1 MFLQRQKGEE
11 MQEDLKKIW
20 DFANS
25 EYLKVNEIYQ
35 VLRGEEVEIIKT
47 LREKLGLERDKKVD
61 YALCER
67 VIALKEEPI
76 LQILKDRDNLK
87 ELKTMMIEEVSKFYA
102 QIFERILGYVED
114 NALLTPFY
122 RSLLKGA
129 HKIGLGFNA
138 WFIKWNEE
146 LIEGSNVE
154 IVKRGCEREMIES
167 IDKARGEEWG
177 ERSYSVVRF
186 EGERAVF
193 YPYARAFPQEIGL
206 ILSSIKELLE
216 EISESGEGKEFCTY
230 FQALY
235 KALSYQERDGLI
247 EAWREVDRAWSEIKA
262 PIQIAHPFEYYEDIY
277 RHSVAPEWDIR
288 LSNPYATYR
297 AELQEGMIE
306 MQKHFTHKLGITFSN
321 EEKIKETLF
330 FDCMPLCFYGSLNNG
345 LFSAQVIPNDES
357 IEKKKIFAYTHRI
370 LHSLRAKPQT
380 KLEVEI
386 FPREFLL
393 SYREILESEERWKEV
408 YHLSTNGHEYG
419 HILWVDERS
428 EGLMNER
435 GEYKNLE
442 EFKATC
448 GGLVRHFYKGGRSKD
463 LLIDHLH
470 RSIKLISYQRVEEVL
485 PYYCEG
491 LLHLSG
497 AFESGILSF
506 EGGALEVN
514 WSKSEVYVAWYL
526 EVYERLLMHYVEHR
540 ESGEFLFGF
549 VEKKEG
555 IYLPLQREVREFVE
569 HYYKR
574 YLKIGGETL

>member
-1 MFLQRQKGEE
+1 

-20 DFANS
+20 DFANKQYS
-25 EYLKVNEIYQ
+25 EVNDIYKVLE
-35 VLRGEEVEIIKT
+35 GEEDVEIIKI

-76 LQILKDRDNLK
+76 LQILKKRGDNLK
-87 ELKTMMIEEVSKFYA
+87 ESKTLMIKEVSEFYSKV
-102 QIFERILGYVED
+102 FERIMGYIED
-114 NALLTPFY
+114 NALLTPLY
-122 RSLLKGA
+122 RTLLSHS

-146 LIEGSNVE
+146 LIEGSNIE
-154 IVKRGCEREMIES
+154 IAKRGCEREMRES
-167 IDKARGEEWG
+167 IDKARGEAWG

-193 YPYARAFPQEIGL
+193 YPYAKAFPQEIGL
-206 ILSSIKELLE
+206 ILSSIKELIE
-216 EISESGEGKEFCTY
+216 ELQKSEEGESGVFCTY
-230 FQALY
+230 FQALCN
-235 KALSYQERDGLI
+235 ALAYQEREGLI

-288 LSNPYATYR
+288 LSNPYASHK

-386 FPREFLL
+386 FPSEFLL
-393 SYREILESEERWKEV
+393 SYREILESEERWREV

-428 EGLMNER
+428 EGLMNEG

-448 GGLVRHFYKGGRSKD
+448 GGLVRHFYKGGRSRD

-506 EGGALEVN
+506 EGGGLEVD
-514 WSKSEVYVAWYL
+514 WSKSEEYVEWYL
-526 EVYERLLMHYVEHR
+526 GVYERLLMHYVEHR
-540 ESGEFLFGF
+540 ESGEFLSEF

-555 IYLPLQREVREFVE
+555 VYLPLQRGAREFVE
-569 HYYKR
+569 HYYER
-574 YLKIGGETL
+574 YLKIGGEIL

>member
-1 MFLQRQKGEE
+1 

-35 VLRGEEVEIIKT
+35 VLRGEEVEIIKV

-122 RSLLKGA
+122 RSLLRGA

-138 WFIKWNEE
+138 WFIKWSEE
-146 LIEGSNVE
+146 LIEGSNIE
-154 IVKRGCEREMIES
+154 IAKRGCEREMIES
-167 IDKARGEEWG
+167 IDKARGEAWG

-193 YPYARAFPQEIGL
+193 YPYARAFPQEINL

-216 EISESGEGKEFCTY
+216 ELSESGEGKEFCTY

-235 KALSYQERDGLI
+235 KALSYQEREGLI

-306 MQKHFTHKLGITFSN
+306 MQKHFTYKLGITFSN

-386 FPREFLL
+386 FPSEFLL

-506 EGGALEVN
+506 ESGALEVD
-514 WSKSEVYVAWYL
+514 WSKSEAYVAWYL

-540 ESGEFLFGF
+540 ESGEFLFGY

-555 IYLPLQREVREFVE
+555 IYLPLQREAREFVE

>member
-1 MFLQRQKGEE
+1 

-25 EYLKVNEIYQ
+25 EYLRVNEIYQ
-35 VLRGEEVEIIKT
+35 ILRGEEVEIIKT

-138 WFIKWNEE
+138 WFIKWREE

-154 IVKRGCEREMIES
+154 IAKRGCEREMIES

-206 ILSSIKELLE
+206 ILSGIKELLE

-235 KALSYQERDGLI
+235 KALSYQECEGLI
-247 EAWREVDRAWSEIKA
+247 EVWREVDRVWSEIKA

-306 MQKHFTHKLGITFSN
+306 MQKYFTHKLGITFSN

-386 FPREFLL
+386 FPSEFLL

-408 YHLSTNGHEYG
+408 YYLSTNGHEYG

-448 GGLVRHFYKGGRSKD
+448 GGLVGHFYKGGRSKD

-506 EGGALEVN
+506 KRGALEVD
-514 WSKSEVYVAWYL
+514 WSKSEAYVAWYL

-549 VEKKEG
+549 IEKKEG
-555 IYLPLQREVREFVE
+555 IYLPLQREAREFVE